1 MAKNRKKLPST
12 TLNRFLSQLVGIV
25 NEVLAHGGVS
35 DPPAISEAAVLELA
49 HEGEVAL
56 LQTSTTTHMLAQA
69 FAQLVELGSKRYG
82 VVYGTDPVLSIQ
94 ETIADL
100 VVRLVLQGL
109 LGRDGFDLTPRQY
122 LLQEDV
128 RKRITDLLGF
138 FGAACLDNEIQGEE
152 VAADDEVAAMSS
164 PDEAVQAD
172 LYSALLA
179 IMSDPE
185 LALVLAKALVFHADA
200 DDRFQPALHE
210 QLATLEGEVT
220 GANLMQAINAAE
232 EVCGYPPDER
242 MGLVVD
248 IAVERDSGEMD
259 ERVQQDANFYSVLDY
274 ILGRLDMRVMLIDAM
289 WRQRGNAHFF
299 EGLRLALAELTDTN
313 EVTLGRVD
321 EAVSMAYQYSG
332 AHWALSGRQA
342 VTGTA

>member
-25 NEVLAHGGVS
+25 NEVLAHGRAS

-49 HEGEVAL
+49 HEGEAAL

-69 FAQLVELGSKRYG
+69 FAQLVEVGSKRYG
-82 VVYGTDPVLSIQ
+82 VVYGTDPELSIQ
-94 ETIADL
+94 DTVADL
-100 VVRLVLQGL
+100 VIRLVLQGL

-122 LLQEDV
+122 LLQEEV
-128 RKRITDLLGF
+128 REQITDLLGL
-138 FGAACLDNEIQGEE
+138 FGAACLDKEIQGEE
-152 VAADDEVAAMSS
+152 GVADDEVATMSL
-164 PDEAVQAD
+164 DEAVQAD
-172 LYSALLA
+172 LYSALLV
-179 IMSDPE
+179 IMNDAE
-185 LALVLAKALVFHADA
+185 LALVLAKALVLHADA

-210 QLATLEGEVT
+210 QLASLEGEVS
-220 GANLMQAINAAE
+220 GVNLMQAINAAE
-232 EVCGYPPDER
+232 EACGYPPDER

-299 EGLRLALAELTDTN
+299 EGLRLALAELTNTN
-313 EVTLGRVD
+313 EVTLCRVD